1 MHGPYFFIEHFILDL
16 PLVKAIICFIKQF
29 GAVTRERAC
38 VKCPITTMMK
48 SFNQGEEK
56 GNQWK
61 TVKFMVVT
69 DLEFVTSL
77 ARIKYFFC
85 TGEIFFGSRKIF
97 FGSGKVVKN

>member
-1 MHGPYFFIEHFILDL
+1 
-16 PLVKAIICFIKQF
+16 
-29 GAVTRERAC
+29 
-38 VKCPITTMMK
+38 MMK

-77 ARIKYFFC
+77 ARIKYFFARVKY
-85 TGEIFFGSRKIF
+85 FLARVKYFLALVKLSRI
-97 FGSGKVVKN
+97 KVRSVVWRA